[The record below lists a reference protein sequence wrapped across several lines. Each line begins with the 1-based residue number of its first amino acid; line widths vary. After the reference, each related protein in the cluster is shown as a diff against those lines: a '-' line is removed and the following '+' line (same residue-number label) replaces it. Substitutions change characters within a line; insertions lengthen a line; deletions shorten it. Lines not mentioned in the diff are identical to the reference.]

1 MTNVDA
7 NALNGTKKILAVGP
21 SWVGDMVMAQS
32 LFIALKN
39 TYPDCRIDV
48 LAPSWTLSLLERMPE
63 VSKAIAMPLPR
74 GKFGL
79 MERIKLGLSLRP
91 EGYDQAILLPNTW
104 KSAIP
109 PFFANIPVR
118 TGYVGECRWGLL
130 NDTRKLDKKLLTMTV
145 QRFVA
150 LGLPV
155 DAPMP
160 PVCPQPALTIS
171 KDRQQA
177 VIDKFKLKSSPAA
190 PVPDRLA
197 AYTPS
202 MEIAESVPD
211 RLTAYTPSMEIKI
224 LALCPGA
231 EYGPAKRWPT
241 EYYAEV
247 ARHKIDQGWQVW
259 LFGSEKD
266 KADAAQINK
275 ACSGFCTDFTGRTS
289 LAEAVD
295 LMSLADTVVTNDSG
309 LMHVAAALDKK
320 IIALYGSSDPGFTP
334 PLNDKAQVISLNL
347 ECAPCFKRECPLGHT
362 HCLTGITPDRVLDLI
377 TLTQSGPK

>member
-1 MTNVDA
+1 M
-7 NALNGTKKILAVGP
+7 GP

-39 TYPDCRIDV
+39 THPDCQIDV
-48 LAPSWTLSLLERMPE
+48 LAPAWTLSLLERMPE
-63 VSKAIAMPLPR
+63 VSNAIVMPLPR
-74 GKFGL
+74 GRFGL
-79 MERIKLGLSLRP
+79 MARIKLGLSLRSK
-91 EGYDQAILLPNTW
+91 GYDQAILLPNSW

-118 TGYVGECRWGLL
+118 TGYIGECRWGLL
-130 NDTRKLDKKLLTMTV
+130 NDARKLDKNLLTMTV

-160 PVCPQPALTIS
+160 PVCPKPAITIS

-177 VIDKFKLKSSPAA
+177 VIDKFKLTSSVAA
-190 PVPDRLA
+190 PVPDRPA
-197 AYTPS
+197 VHAPS
-202 MEIAESVPD
+202 VVIAESAPGN
-211 RLTAYTPSMEIKI
+211 LTAYTPSVAIKI

-275 ACSGFCTDFTGRTS
+275 ECSGFCTDFTGRTS
-289 LAEAVD
+289 LAEAMD
-295 LMSLADTVVTNDSG
+295 LMSLVNTVVSNDSG
-309 LMHVAAALDKK
+309 LMHVAAALDRKV
-320 IIALYGSSDPGFTP
+320 IAIYGSSDPGFTP
-334 PLNDKAQVISLNL
+334 PLNDKAHIISLNL
-347 ECAPCFKRECPLGHT
+347 DCAPCFKRECPLGHT
-362 HCLTGITPDRVLDLI
+362 KCLTGITPDQVLEYI
-377 TLTQSGPK
+377 TVTQSGRK